1 MTAGERLA
9 QDEPIDEKGKHV
21 LQQKVVPLML
31 QSQQQGKS
39 ALTNIL
45 LEIISILA
53 RRYVQNE
60 WPELFPSLIQQLGA
74 S

>member
-9 QDEPIDEKGKHV
+9 QDEPIDDDGKRV
-21 LQQKVVPLML
+21 LQQKLVPLML
-31 QSQQQGKS
+31 QSQQSGKT

-60 WPELFPSLIQQLGA
+60 WPELFPSLIQQLG